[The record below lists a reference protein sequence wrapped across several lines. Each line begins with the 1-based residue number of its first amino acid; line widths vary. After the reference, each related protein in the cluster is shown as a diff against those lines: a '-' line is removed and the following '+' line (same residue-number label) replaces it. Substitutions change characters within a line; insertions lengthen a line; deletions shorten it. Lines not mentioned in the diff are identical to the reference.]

1 MSNDVNGSMMFLVFL
16 PGRLRL
22 IVVLCPPFV
31 GSDVFFGVLGMELEA
46 KDAFVLRNDGLDF
59 AF

>member
-1 MSNDVNGSMMFLVFL
+1 MMFLVFL

-31 GSDVFFGVLGMELEA
+31 GFDVFFGVLGMELEA